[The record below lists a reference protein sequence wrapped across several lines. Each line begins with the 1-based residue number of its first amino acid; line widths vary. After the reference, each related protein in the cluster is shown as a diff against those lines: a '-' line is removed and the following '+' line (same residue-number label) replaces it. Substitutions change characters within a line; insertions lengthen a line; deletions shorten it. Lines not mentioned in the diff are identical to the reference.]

1 MNGNSEILRL
11 LLSSCKEKDI
21 INTVDKKKNNA
32 LHYAIHH
39 EKAISLM
46 RILLDCNKTELNH
59 KDKVC
64 AASDALTSSALY
76 QIQFF

>member
-32 LHYAIHH
+32 LHYAIYN

-59 KDKVC
+59 RDKVC
-64 AASDALTSSALY
+64 VFHLMPFGIDKK
-76 QIQFF
+76 IKHF